1 METNETSVTLYL
13 FRRWNLGNSNNWN
26 TSDSRQYNTCTKVVP
41 FRIRKLIYHSLF
53 ESHLHFGSI
62 IYGASNPRILSSIE
76 TVQRK
81 AVRVLTRSKFNAH
94 SDPLFKKHKILKL
107 GDLIQLDQSIF
118 VRQFKNGKLPE
129 SFNGFFVDIPFN
141 EQKSRDDD
149 YNLRKQTNIALLH
162 FPSCQIVRS
171 WNQNNLSL
179 KTEAD
184 IAAFKEDFIQKKLD
198 SYDEECFKP
207 NCSACHPKN

>member
-1 METNETSVTLYL
+1 MSFSGHISKLKSKL
-13 FRRWNLGNSNNWN
+13 NLGI
-26 TSDSRQYNTCTKVVP
+26 YALATCTKVVP

-81 AVRVLTRSKFNAH
+81 AVRVLARSKYNAH
-94 SDPLFKKHKILKL
+94 SDPLFKKHKILKV

-118 VRQFKNGKLPE
+118 VRQFKNGKLPG
-129 SFNGFFVDIPFN
+129 SFNGFFHDIPFN

-171 WNQNNLSL
+171 WNQNSLSL
-179 KTEAD
+179 KAEAD
-184 IAAFKEDFIQKKLD
+184 IATFKEGTSD
-198 SYDEECFKP
+198 SRQLERRNASITIFEETYTFRGNYKFL
-207 NCSACHPKN
+207 